1 MAFERVG
8 LALIGMLLACAGED
22 RSPGTRVASG
32 GGSGDGGGSGASG
45 GRVGGSG
52 GGAGRAG
59 AGGAVPAGGAGIG
72 GTGAGNGG
80 ATSGGSGAGTAA
92 GGAGVAGAAG
102 GGFAGAGGGFAG
114 AGGGFAGGAGGE
126 RPTVTAEPGTV
137 LVRVDT
143 NARHQTFEGWGTSLC
158 WWANRVG
165 GWDEA
170 ARNAVVDAVVNPESG
185 LGYNI
190 FRYNIGGGDAPAHD
204 HMDQY
209 REMPGFSPSAG
220 NFDFEADENQRA
232 VLRQIVATGS
242 ELILEAFS
250 NSPPYWMTKSGCAS
264 GSADGS
270 NNLADDSYDAFA
282 DYLTEVV
289 RHLRDSDGISFRT
302 LEPLNE
308 PYANWWR
315 ADGSQEG
322 CHFSPSSQETLIR
335 AVAAQLVE
343 KGLTETRVSAADEN
357 SMDDAY
363 DNLRGFAESTLAVIE
378 QVNVHSYAG
387 TARAELRELTSM
399 LGKRL
404 WQSESGPLSQ
414 ELSDDTHAA
423 LFMAG
428 RIITDLRE
436 LEPAAWLDWQVGDSS
451 RYWASVWLN
460 DAGQSFMPLKRFYMH
475 AGFSRFIRPGAVFVD
490 VDNPDMVA
498 AVSADQRSL
507 ALVVRNGDMSETR
520 RFTFD
525 LTKLPSVGASA
536 GAYRTSR
543 TEDLDT
549 LEPIAIENFRFVVA
563 IPAYSVTT
571 YVIPMP

>member
-1 MAFERVG
+1 MPSERVSV
-8 LALIGMLLACAGED
+8 ALVWMLLACAAED
-22 RSPGTRVASG
+22 RSPGVASG
-32 GGSGDGGGSGASG
+32 GGSGDGAGSGASA
-45 GRVGGSG
+45 GRPGGSG
-52 GGAGRAG
+52 GGSGRAG
-59 AGGAVPAGGAGIG
+59 AGGAVAAGAAGSGGASGGAPSGGSSAGTLAGGAGI
-72 GTGAGNGG
+72 AG
-80 ATSGGSGAGTAA
+80 
-92 GGAGVAGAAG
+92 
-102 GGFAGAGGGFAG
+102 GAGGGFAG
-114 AGGGFAGGAGGE
+114 GGAGGGGSAGSAGAGGE

-137 LVRVDT
+137 LVKVDT
-143 NARHQTFEGWGTSLC
+143 ETRHQTFEGWGTSLC

-220 NFDFEADENQRA
+220 SFDGDADENQRA
-232 VLRQIVATGS
+232 VLRQIAATGS

-264 GSADGS
+264 GSADGE
-270 NNLADDSYDAFA
+270 NNLADDSYEAFA
-282 DYLTEVV
+282 DYLTDVV
-289 RHLRDSDGISFRT
+289 QHLRDTDGIIFRT

-308 PYANWWR
+308 PNANWWR
-315 ADGSQEG
+315 AEGSQEG
-322 CHFSPSSQETLIR
+322 CHFSPPNQETLIQ
-335 AVAAQLVE
+335 AVAARLLE

-363 DNLRGFAESTLAVIE
+363 DNLRGFAATTLAAIE

-387 TARAELRELTSM
+387 TQRAELRELTSM

-436 LEPAAWLDWQVGDSS
+436 LEPAAWIDWQVGDSS

-475 AGFSRFIRPGAVFVD
+475 AGFSRFIRPGAVFVE

-525 LTKLPSVGASA
+525 LTKLPTVGASA
-536 GAYRTSR
+536 AAYRTSR
-543 TEDLDT
+543 TEDLDV
-549 LEPIAIENFRFVVA
+549 LEPVAIDQFRLVVA
-563 IPAYSVTT
+563 IPPYSVSS